1 MRLRIGFVPLVDA
14 ASVIVAARRGHAEA
28 EGLTLELSRERS
40 WASVRD
46 KLSIGYL
53 DAAHVLSPMVVASR
67 LGLGNFRS
75 ALMAPTMLSLDGNEV
90 TLGAELA
97 ALCAARTGY
106 TPLGPVEWGRAVAG
120 VVRDGTARGA
130 PPLTFAAVFPFSSHT
145 YLLRDWLAESDI
157 DPDRDVNVTVL
168 PPPMLA
174 DALAEG
180 SIDGFCAGPP
190 WGRLAEERGAGRV
203 AFRAVRLR
211 SGVPEK
217 ALALRESD
225 PLRDPDTVPRLVRSI
240 RSAAAWVADPANADD
255 LLALLAEPSSVGVP
269 AGTIRSAVDRSGM
282 RLAGDDVLRP
292 DPSHAAWIAGRMA
305 RWGQARGAA
314 GESGKEG
321 DDALAR
327 RAAAGFRADLFDA
340 AVRASARPD

>member
-1 MRLRIGFVPLVDA
+1 MRRIRVGFVPLVDA
-14 ASVIVAARRGHAEA
+14 ASVIVAARKGFAEA
-28 EGLTLELSRERS
+28 EGFEIALSRERS

-46 KLSIGYL
+46 KLSVGYL

-75 ALMAPTMLSLDGNEV
+75 PLVTPLMLSLDGNEV
-90 TLGAELA
+90 TLSAELA

-106 TPLGPVEWGRAVAG
+106 TPLGPEQWGTAVAG
-120 VVRDGTARGA
+120 VVRDGAARGA
-130 PPLTFAAVFPFSSHT
+130 PPFTFAAVFPFSSHA
-145 YLLRDWLAESDI
+145 YLLRDWLAGFGL

-168 PPPMLA
+168 PPPMMA

-190 WGRLAEERGAGRV
+190 WGRLAEERGAGSI

-225 PLRDPDTVPRLVRSI
+225 PMRDAETLSKLVRAVT
-240 RSAAAWVADPANADD
+240 RAARWAADPAQADE
-255 LLALLAEPSSVGVP
+255 LLALLSAPDAVGVD
-269 AGTIRSAVDRSGM
+269 ARTIRAAIDRSGM
-282 RLAGDDVLRP
+282 RLAGRDVMRP
-292 DPSHAAWIAGRMA
+292 DPAYGSWIAGRMA
-305 RWGQARGAA
+305 HWGQTRSLERDAVEAA
-314 GESGKEG
+314 ALSGFRPDLYDEAIAGDSGEG
-321 DDALAR
+321 D
-327 RAAAGFRADLFDA
+327 
-340 AVRASARPD
+340 SA